1 MKYTTDEILG
11 KIPVSKA
18 IVKLALPTIMA
29 MIIMAVY
36 NFVDTLFIG
45 FLNSDESLSA
55 VSVAFPI
62 MTLMGA
68 VGQVLGA
75 GSAAVIGRAFG
86 SSNDNFA
93 SKTATTII
101 YTAFISAIVFMSVG
115 LIFSESIFKI
125 FGATERIMPYA
136 KQYGTWMF
144 VGALFSIPNQV
155 FNNIAR
161 AETKSILSM
170 TALMTGAI
178 LNVIL
183 DPIFMFKF
191 DIGSISVGLGM
202 GIEGASMATTLAQ
215 FISFLF
221 ISQFFFRG
229 KSRVKITPLNF
240 KPSKEIYALTL
251 KSGAPVGA
259 TQLLSAFAVSITN
272 IVAVQVA
279 PNAISGDN
287 IIASYG
293 IVLKILSITQFVLIG
308 FFQGYQPISSY
319 AYGSKN
325 KERFFLA
332 YKYAKTAGFVYSVFA
347 TIVIQIFAQNC
358 IEIFSNNEDI
368 IYYGTMFLRLNNM
381 FFPLTS
387 FVFLVML
394 TSQATGNGK
403 LGATMALT
411 RQGILYIP
419 ALIIFPLIFDYTGIF
434 YAQAAADCV
443 TWVIAIIMF
452 KKYKKTLE
460 LYLEN

>member
-11 KIPVSKA
+11 KLPVSKA
-18 IVKLALPTIMA
+18 IVRLALPTIMA

-45 FLNSDESLSA
+45 FLASDEALSA

-62 MTLMGA
+62 VTLMSA
-68 VGQVLGA
+68 VGQILGA

-86 SSNDNFA
+86 SSNNELA
-93 SKTATTII
+93 NKTATTII
-101 YTAFISAIVFMSVG
+101 YTAFASAIIFMCVG
-115 LIFSESIFKI
+115 LIFSEPIFKI
-125 FGATERIMPYA
+125 FGATDRIMPYA

-144 VGALFSIPNQV
+144 VGALFTIPNQV

-191 DIGSISVGLGM
+191 NIGSFSFGLGL
-202 GIEGASMATTLAQ
+202 GIVGASLATTLSQ
-215 FISFLF
+215 CVSFIF

-229 KSRVKITPLNF
+229 KSKVQVKFKNF
-240 KPSKEIYALTL
+240 KPSKEIYSLTL
-251 KSGAPVGA
+251 KSGAPVGV
-259 TQLLSAFAVSITN
+259 TQLLSAFAVSVTN
-272 IVAVQVA
+272 IVAVKVA
-279 PNAISGDN
+279 PDAITGDN

-293 IVLKILSITQFVLIG
+293 IVLKILSITQFILIG
-308 FFQGYQPISSY
+308 FFQGYQPIASY
-319 AYGSKN
+319 SYGSKS

-332 YKYAKTAGFVYSVFA
+332 YKYARTAGFVYAVIA
-347 TIVIQIFAQNC
+347 TLTIQIFASNC
-358 IEIFSNNEDI
+358 IRMFSSNEDI
-368 IYYGTMFLRLNNM
+368 IYYGSMFLRLNNL

-387 FVFLVML
+387 YVFLIIL

-403 LGATMALT
+403 LGATMSLA
-411 RQGILYIP
+411 RQGVLYVP
-419 ALIIFPLIFDYTGIF
+419 ALIIFPQIFSYIGIF
-434 YAQAAADCV
+434 YAQATADLI
-443 TWVIAIIMF
+443 TWIIAITMF
-452 KKYKKTLE
+452 SRYKKTLE
-460 LYLEN
+460 EYLIN